1 MIFQAGVKLNIKNK
15 DVQVNFDF
23 DTGLIGFTEK
33 INGELKEYYY
43 SESPVEFKKAFLE
56 KFENFFAEDRHLN
69 FKICR
74 KNPDLMNATKKSSE
88 NK

>member
-1 MIFQAGVKLNIKNK
+1 MIFQASVKLNIKNR

-43 SESPVEFKKAFLE
+43 SGAPLEFKKAFFE
-56 KFENFFAEDRHLN
+56 KFKDVFAEDRHLN

-74 KNPDLMNATKKSSE
+74 KSSDVIQATKILSE

>member
-1 MIFQAGVKLNIKNK
+1 MIFQAGVKLNIKNR
-15 DVQVNFDF
+15 DIQVNFDF

-33 INGELKEYYY
+33 INDELIEYYY
-43 SESPVEFKKAFLE
+43 SGAPLEFKKAFIE
-56 KFENFFAEDRHLN
+56 RFENIFVEDRHLN

-74 KNPDLMNATKKSSE
+74 KNPDVIQATKTLSE

>member
-1 MIFQAGVKLNIKNK
+1 MIFQAGVKLNIENRE
-15 DVQVNFDF
+15 VQVNFDF

-43 SESPVEFKKAFLE
+43 SESPVEFKKAFFE
-56 KFENFFAEDRHLN
+56 KFEDVYAEDRHLN

-74 KNPDLMNATKKSSE
+74 KNTGGMNATNKISE

>member
-1 MIFQAGVKLNIKNK
+1 MVFQAGVKLNVENR
-15 DVQVNFDF
+15 DVQVIFDF

-33 INGELKEYYY
+33 INGELKEYFY
-43 SESPVEFKKAFLE
+43 SGAPLEFKKAFLE
-56 KFENFFAEDRHLN
+56 RFEAIFAEDRHLN

-74 KNPDLMNATKKSSE
+74 KNPDVIQATKVLSE